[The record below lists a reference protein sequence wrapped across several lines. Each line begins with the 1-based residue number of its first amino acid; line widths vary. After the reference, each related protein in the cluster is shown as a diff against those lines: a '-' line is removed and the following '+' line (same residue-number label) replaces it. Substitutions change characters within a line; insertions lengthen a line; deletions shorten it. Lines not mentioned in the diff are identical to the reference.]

1 MAKFPPDDDDL
12 PGPAP
17 ANEPYIGDLRDPD
30 LAQIKRRTS
39 NFGRILF
46 LLIVVGG
53 AVTGYLIYKQQQ
65 ATAHKNDVWVA
76 AQHAPSVNEFLR
88 LIREDLPRTRFDD
101 VKLLYIEGMTRHPD
115 AASVP
120 ALIGALSDTSDSVR
134 GQAALALARIGS
146 PSADP
151 AKTKLL
157 EILPLTNIGHRA
169 QVAWALAV
177 LREPRASDAII
188 TEFNSGLLQA
198 QPGFDPKVIAD
209 VLGPT
214 RLATLASGTPCAP
227 PPAAPATGPA
237 PAPTAPTPAGCVTVA
252 VRTLIAQ
259 ALAEA
264 ASPEAVTPLIHL
276 LEDTDPEVV
285 RTAAAGLGRTGDPAA
300 GAPLFALLTRHP
312 DMQQSIFDS
321 MSRSIGARGMA
332 QLLSAATDPA
342 LKLRLV
348 EMLRRTHD
356 PAAAEPL
363 AAQLASTDAA
373 MRSAAALGLA
383 ELGDVRAVPALVAI
397 ATGDNENMAQ
407 NALDALRALHAPVPS
422 AELFAMLEAHPGRR
436 AAVLHAVGASGD
448 SSAGPFLEREL
459 AGDDVETALVALGE
473 LRYEPAYRGIL
484 AMVTRPRDIDFTEP
498 SPANE
503 NAYRNRRKAIESL
516 GYYGKPDAIPA
527 LITVIE
533 DAEDDARL
541 RATAGETLGILADDA
556 TMRTV
561 IEKIRNESL
570 DEASRRYY
578 AQALWQKPTR
588 GLAAELVGLLEGTL
602 PSEVQRAVSLAI
614 GYAAD
619 STVDDRVNALFD
631 NADKA
636 REAMFAV
643 VLGGSEP
650 GATRLLTYL
659 KDNPDAR
666 EVIDFALNSEDND
679 AFNVLLPE
687 MFESGGIF
695 RRMRVAQLLRDG
707 TETGGHY
714 STPWQRLFERLNVGW
729 SGPHGIS
736 AAVIREKLYQAMT
749 GSDAANRSL
758 AADILGDMGERGLL
772 IRARDSGA
780 VGSTEAREKLR
791 MLNRVAS

>member
-1 MAKFPPDDDDL
+1 
-12 PGPAP
+12 
-17 ANEPYIGDLRDPD
+17 
-30 LAQIKRRTS
+30 
-39 NFGRILF
+39 
-46 LLIVVGG
+46 
-53 AVTGYLIYKQQQ
+53 
-65 ATAHKNDVWVA
+65 
-76 AQHAPSVNEFLR
+76 
-88 LIREDLPRTRFDD
+88 
-101 VKLLYIEGMTRHPD
+101 
-115 AASVP
+115 
-120 ALIGALSDTSDSVR
+120 
-134 GQAALALARIGS
+134 
-146 PSADP
+146 
-151 AKTKLL
+151 
-157 EILPLTNIGHRA
+157 
-169 QVAWALAV
+169 
-177 LREPRASDAII
+177 
-188 TEFNSGLLQA
+188 
-198 QPGFDPKVIAD
+198 VIAD

-214 RLATLASGTPCAP
+214 RLATLASGTPCPP
-227 PPAAPATGPA
+227 PPAPGANGAPAAA
-237 PAPTAPTPAGCVTVA
+237 PAPPAGCVTVA

-264 ASPEAVTPLIHL
+264 ASPEAVTPLIRL
-276 LEDTDPEVV
+276 LEDSDPEVV

-300 GAPLFALLTRHP
+300 GAPLFALLSRHP
-312 DMQQSIFDS
+312 DMQQSIFDA

-332 QLLSAATDPA
+332 QLLSAASDPA

-356 PAAAEPL
+356 PAAAESL
-363 AAQLASTDAA
+363 TAQLAATDPAIRA
-373 MRSAAALGLA
+373 AAALGLA
-383 ELGDVRAVPALVAI
+383 ELGDPHAVPALVEI
-397 ATGDNENMAQ
+397 AKGDNENAAQ

-459 AGDDVETALVALGE
+459 AGEDVETALVALGE
-473 LRYEPAYRGIL
+473 LRYEPAYRQIL

-503 NAYRNRRKAIESL
+503 NAYRNRRKAMESL

-527 LITVIE
+527 LLTVIE

-541 RATAGETLGILADDA
+541 RATAGETLGILADEA

-561 IEKIRNESL
+561 LEKIRNSSL

-578 AQALWQKPTR
+578 AQALWQKPNRT
-588 GLAAELVGLLEGTL
+588 LAADLVTLLEGSL
-602 PSEVQRAVSLAI
+602 PGEVQRAVSLAV

-619 STVDDRVNALFD
+619 ASVDARVNALFG

-643 VLGGSEP
+643 VLGGSEE

-687 MFESGGIF
+687 MFDSGAVF
-695 RRMRVAQLLRDG
+695 RRMRVAQVLRDG

-729 SGPHGIS
+729 SGPHGIT
-736 AAVIREKLYQAMT
+736 AAVIREKLYAAMT
-749 GSDAANRSL
+749 GTDASLRSL

-772 IRARDSGA
+772 IRARDSRG
-780 VGSTEAREKLR
+780 VGSMEAREKLR
-791 MLNRVAS
+791 TLNRVASA